1 MAKLVFDA
9 MSAREFQTGV
19 SHCVLFVK
27 NANGSGYAKGVAWN
41 GITTITESPEGAE
54 ETALY
59 ADNIKYLSLRS
70 AEEFKASIEAYSS
83 PAEFDVC
90 DGQAVVGLGLK
101 ISQQTRRAF
110 AICYKTKKGTA
121 ENPDL
126 GEILHII
133 YGATA
138 SPSERSYATVNDS
151 PEAMTLSW
159 DMTCIPVEVEGYK
172 PIYHLEIDLTKYLD
186 SEGKL
191 TAAAQGIIDSL
202 YGTDAHTEGTEEI
215 PGKDPELLMPAE
227 IITALTPVTPDEDD
241 DEQGE

>member
-9 MSAREFQTGV
+9 MSEREFYTGV
-19 SHCVLFVK
+19 SNCVLFVK
-27 NANGSGYAKGVAWN
+27 NAAGSSYTKGVAWN

-83 PAEFDVC
+83 PEEFDVC
-90 DGQAVVGLGLK
+90 DGQATVGLGLK
-101 ISQQTRRAF
+101 ISQQARRAF
-110 AICYKTKKGTA
+110 AICYKVKKGTA
-121 ENPDL
+121 ENPEL
-126 GEILHII
+126 GEVLHII

-138 SPSERSYATVNDS
+138 SPSERTRTTVNDS
-151 PEAMTLSW
+151 PEATTMSW

-172 PIYHLEIDLTKYLD
+172 PIYHLEIDLTKYID
-186 SEGKL
+186 AETGKL

-202 YGTDAHTEGTEEI
+202 YGTDAHTEGAEEV
-215 PGKDPELLMPAE
+215 PGTDPTLLMPAA
-227 IITALTPVTPDEDD
+227 IIAALTPAAAE
-241 DEQGE
+241 E